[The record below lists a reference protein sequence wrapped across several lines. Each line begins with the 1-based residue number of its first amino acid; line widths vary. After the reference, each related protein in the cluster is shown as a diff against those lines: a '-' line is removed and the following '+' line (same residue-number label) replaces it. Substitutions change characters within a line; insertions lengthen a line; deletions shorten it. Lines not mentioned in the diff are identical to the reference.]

1 MIQQQPGT
9 SDSNDGTNKAI
20 KIEVVEMN
28 KNVSKG
34 GKRQEKNNNKSQK
47 FQETIQLCCLTMT
60 SGPGTS
66 FADFQI
72 PSGARCSV
80 CGSGLKKS
88 RE

>member
-1 MIQQQPGT
+1 MIQQQQDASSG
-9 SDSNDGTNKAI
+9 NDANNKAI

-28 KNVSKG
+28 KNISKDA
-34 GKRQEKNNNKSQK
+34 KRQEKNNNKSQK